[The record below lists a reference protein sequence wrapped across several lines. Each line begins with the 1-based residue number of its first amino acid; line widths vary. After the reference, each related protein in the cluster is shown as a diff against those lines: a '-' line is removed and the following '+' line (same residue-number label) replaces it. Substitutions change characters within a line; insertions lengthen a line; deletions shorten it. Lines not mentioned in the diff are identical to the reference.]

1 VPGRRG
7 WRLFDL
13 GIVVGSFRAAA
24 VLDVVNHRR
33 GQLLVVVLLLR
44 QRTPVE
50 AQDCEGCGGDEE
62 GWEVG
67 SVGLP
72 AH

>member
-1 VPGRRG
+1 
-7 WRLFDL
+7 
-13 GIVVGSFRAAA
+13 